1 MSLYFDIGNKLSSSI
16 ADLLFE
22 IDPQVGFVAGGG
34 YGYDSVKY
42 KDSDLIGDFDF
53 LCLAD
58 NEEKLQK
65 IILKSDKY
73 LSEIG
78 FSGIKIPSTKD
89 LQLFNDEVISFLGI
103 SGKIENTKASINIST
118 KERFA
123 DLVKTNKLFYKARSD
138 KRFSLFI
145 AKGSNGEDL
154 VVCRLSPEISKL
166 YDDNKEH
173 YLLPNRMFFSNG
185 DFIHL
190 GIYSDLLAKG
200 KVLLDDS
207 NQTIIK
213 LQKQIWGIMA
223 THASSNIFVAKE
235 WHKMFAS
242 CQFFSQDFV
251 GKINKSINLLNIDK
265 STATKSEHDDKS
277 LLVVFAE
284 RKYYKDNLLSDKA
297 KSFIFDDETVFDN
310 TLADYLAI
318 GNEGLN
324 YLDAIH
330 IVNSETIKLTDL
342 ISKLG
347 LKKRRINAPDINS
360 KNTLADLK
368 GKFSYKNK
376 SLSMKD
382 VCSELQHIV
391 DQEADKFELGDNDL
405 YNFVTTLRKEVT
417 NYICEEN

>member
-16 ADLLFE
+16 ADFLFE
-22 IDPQVGFVAGGG
+22 IDPKVGFVAGGG

-65 IILKSDKY
+65 IILESNKY
-73 LSEIG
+73 LGEIG
-78 FSGIKIPSTKD
+78 FLDIKIPSTKD
-89 LQLFNDEVISFLGI
+89 LQLFNDEVISFLSI
-103 SGKIENTKASINIST
+103 SGNIENTKASINIST
-118 KERFA
+118 KERFT

-200 KVLLDDS
+200 KMLLDDN

-223 THASSNIFVAKE
+223 THASSNIFAAKE

-242 CQFFSQDFV
+242 CQFFSQDFID
-251 GKINKSINLLNIDK
+251 KINKSIGSLNIEE
-265 STATKSEHDDKS
+265 STATKSEYNNKS

-284 RKYYKDNLLSDKA
+284 QKYYKDNLLSDKS
-297 KSFIFDDETVFDN
+297 KSFIFDNEADFDK
-310 TLADYLAI
+310 TLADFLTI
-318 GNEGLN
+318 GNDGVS

-330 IVNSETIKLTDL
+330 IVNSEAIKLTDL
-342 ISKLG
+342 ISKLDS
-347 LKKRRINAPDINS
+347 KKRRINTPDINS
-360 KNTLADLK
+360 KNTLTNLK

-376 SLSMKD
+376 SLSEKD
-382 VCSELQHIV
+382 VCLELRRIA
-391 DQEADKFELGDNDL
+391 DQEAGKFKAENNDL
-405 YNFVTTLRKEVT
+405 YSFVSTLRKEVI